1 LVTLQRFYN
10 ICSVINAFYER
21 FAIKIIKGDVI
32 SNFVHFFKKIL
43 RTTNRKIYM
52 YLHSAVMYFDDLLL
66 PRMTSGQAEQL
77 MGSTPVVRMVRLD
90 VRGRQLLLLQSS
102 TSTSSSSSSE
112 ATDGNLESSTNTF
125 RERSC
130 SDESVAP
137 DVGGPTL
144 ESTASHSD
152 SSITT
157 WVLSSDDERFNPVES
172 GASRSDGS
180 ITTWVLSSDDE
191 RFTPIGHSTPQRTDH
206 SNTSIETVE
215 LEIYS
220 PESKFLFLLLR
231 H

>member
-1 LVTLQRFYN
+1 M
-10 ICSVINAFYER
+10 
-21 FAIKIIKGDVI
+21 D
-32 SNFVHFFKKIL
+32 
-43 RTTNRKIYM
+43 
-52 YLHSAVMYFDDLLL
+52 FDDLLL

-77 MGSTPVVRMVRLD
+77 MGSTPLVRLVRLD
-90 VRGRQLLLLQSS
+90 VRGRQLLLLQS
-102 TSTSSSSSSE
+102 STSSSSSSE

-125 RERSC
+125 RELSC

-157 WVLSSDDERFNPVES
+157 WVLSSDDER
-172 GASRSDGS
+172 
-180 ITTWVLSSDDE
+180 L
-191 RFTPIGHSTPQRTDH
+191 TPIGHSTPQRTDH

-220 PESKFLFLLLR
+220 PESKFLFLSLS